1 MKINGYAPEKR
12 QEKYPQL
19 PVGAYVCAIQNIK
32 VDGQE
37 PDQSIVIRL
46 EVIEGEWAGYYG
58 KRYRHDSQNAG
69 FNQNYQAKYK
79 GDFRMQIPDER
90 NAKRIH
96 PEWDLRALNQNINCI
111 LESNP
116 GMTWDG
122 DTNNLAG
129 FKGKMVGINVRE
141 AYFNGNPFTEIARL
155 ETVEDVRNG
164 KCKELKPREEKK
176 NGQQTTSAESVDS
189 QTGFVGVEVDDLPF

>member
-19 PVGAYVCAIQNIK
+19 PVGAYVCAIKNVK
-32 VDGQE
+32 VDGAE
-37 PDQSIVIRL
+37 PDQQIVLRL
-46 EVIEGEWAGYYG
+46 DIVEGEWAAYYTN
-58 KRYRHDSQNAG
+58 RYNHDSKNAG
-69 FNQNYQAKYK
+69 FSQNYEAKYK

-90 NAKRIH
+90 NPKRTH
-96 PEWDLRALNQNINCI
+96 PEWDLRALNQNISCI

-116 GMTWDG
+116 GLVWDG
-122 DTNNLAG
+122 DTNNVAC
-129 FKGKMVGINVRE
+129 FKNKLVGINVRE

-155 ETVEDVRNG
+155 ETVGDVRDG
-164 KCKELKPREEKK
+164 KCKQLKAREEKK
-176 NGQQTTSAESVDS
+176 TAGQAVTSVDA